1 MDVSIIIVS
10 YNTAD
15 LTVACLESVFASQRV
30 SYEVFV
36 VDNASQDGSAGIIR
50 DKFPQVRLVA
60 NETNRGFGAAN
71 NQALQECSGRYVIFL
86 NPDTTVE
93 PDSFFK
99 MAAYMDAHPEVGL
112 AGPRV
117 LNPDGTRQDS
127 VSARYPG
134 HRYGAADLGRLPGD
148 IACVLGACQIVSA
161 SLLHEIGGFDEDFFL
176 YGEDQDI
183 CLRIRKRGLE
193 IGVIDDA
200 FIMHHGGQSE
210 RGTLPGEVVRKKIR
224 AEYLFYRKHYR
235 PETVS
240 KIRRWQ
246 HVQALWR
253 ILSLRLQYAFSLHKD
268 ALLGKLSRYR
278 VIYNETRSGS
288 HANRN

>member
-1 MDVSIIIVS
+1 
-10 YNTAD
+10 
-15 LTVACLESVFASQRV
+15 
-30 SYEVFV
+30 
-36 VDNASQDGSAGIIR
+36 
-50 DKFPQVRLVA
+50 
-60 NETNRGFGAAN
+60 
-71 NQALQECSGRYVIFL
+71 
-86 NPDTTVE
+86 
-93 PDSFFK
+93 
-99 MAAYMDAHPEVGL
+99 
-112 AGPRV
+112 
-117 LNPDGTRQDS
+117 
-127 VSARYPG
+127 
-134 HRYGAADLGRLPGD
+134 
-148 IACVLGACQIVSA
+148 LGACQIVSA

-193 IGVIDDA
+193 IGVIDDT

-210 RGTLPGEVVRKKIR
+210 RGTLPEEVVRKKIR

-268 ALLGKLSRYR
+268 ALHGKLSRYR